1 MLDFIKK
8 QTNSGYFIISRCF
21 DLVENKDTIPK
32 KKKCFFFND
41 EHVKEMRIQR
51 NRRV

>member
-32 KKKCFFFND
+32 KNVFFFND
-41 EHVKEMRIQR
+41 GHVKGMRIQR